1 VEQVANLI
9 IQNLRTVVNDRDHGS
24 LQSKRKAITALLP
37 YAVRQE
43 RYRRPE
49 MLDLYLRAAKTSNE
63 WEFTW
68 RCIRGR
74 TGWLRNA
81 SPRALVLVSPYIR
94 WDWSK
99 RKEGLILRWAEA
111 TSTAPSTEEVARS
124 VVDTLLQIAS
134 KEELLPY
141 IPIHVW
147 LWLTKCPPLPP
158 ICLGRNVGTCAHV
171 VKAVRALRNIE
182 VLKSYFLLVWSEWN
196 HFSPDSSNSHVSS
209 HPPPPDGT
217 SSRYTSISSI
227 MPFFSQFPSPIL
239 SPTPPQILPPILP
252 PFPSLPNPGE
262 EIHIAP
268 MSYPSS
274 SSNSTLSHHT
284 PNSFD
289 STSGRPPPLDRT
301 LTLVHATMSNYHPAH
316 IADSVLSHHT
326 FSSSDSIPGRP
337 PSRILDGTPDR
348 HSSDS
353 SNNALSHHTSN
364 SLNSVS
370 VRPPPPNATPS
381 HHPAYITDSTSSR
394 HASISSDSMPGRP
407 ASPIPASMPI
417 RYSPPIGV
425 PTFHPSVSHSQIFY
439 PQIPS
444 PIPRPLAPHPQISHS
459 QIFYPQIPPP
469 IPSPIP
475 HSQIF
480 YPPSS
485 TPSPI
490 PHQSHIPI
498 SMPTP
503 HPLHIPNNMPSSYSS
518 GGFYEMQISIREDFG
533 GIGMEHHRA
542 ELLQRLDHVIEQLD
556 RGLEHLKQH
565 DPEFNEDYLQRTKY
579 QYRYLR
585 DILLEINIK
594 SDQSYVSLNDHA
606 FCMLT
611 PALDAHR
618 IPQYT
623 HMRTPSLVS
632 LAPRPGYWASP
643 PPTWFAPPPTWLA
656 PPPVPVVLSPPPFVP
671 QPFVPVVPSPPPS
684 VPSPPPFVPSPP
696 SFIPQF

>member
-1 VEQVANLI
+1 
-9 IQNLRTVVNDRDHGS
+9 
-24 LQSKRKAITALLP
+24 
-37 YAVRQE
+37 
-43 RYRRPE
+43 
-49 MLDLYLRAAKTSNE
+49 MLDLYLRAARTSSE

-68 RCIRGR
+68 RRIRGR

-81 SPRALVLVSPYIR
+81 SPRALVLVSPYIP
-94 WDWSK
+94 WDWSGRK
-99 RKEGLILRWAEA
+99 EDWSGRKEGLILRWAAA
-111 TSTAPSTEEVARS
+111 TSTAPYTEEVARS

-134 KEELLPY
+134 KEELQPH
-141 IPIHVW
+141 IPIHIW

-196 HFSPDSSNSHVSS
+196 HFSLNSSNGHVSS

-217 SSRYTSISSI
+217 SSRSTSISSL
-227 MPFFSQFPSPIL
+227 MPFRPPFL
-239 SPTPPQILPPILP
+239 SPILP
-252 PFPSLPNPGE
+252 PFPSLQIPGGV
-262 EIHIAP
+262 IHIAP

-274 SSNSTLSHHT
+274 NSNSTLSHRT

-289 STSGRPPPLDRT
+289 STSGRPPPPNRT
-301 LTLVHATMSNYHPAH
+301 PTPVFVTMPNRHPPYA
-316 IADSVLSHHT
+316 ANSVFSRHT
-326 FSSSDSIPGRP
+326 FSSFDSIPGRP
-337 PSRILDGTPDR
+337 PSHILDSTPDR
-348 HSSDS
+348 HSSNS
-353 SNNALSHHTSN
+353 SNNTLSRHTPN
-364 SLNSVS
+364 SPDSVS
-370 VRPPPPNATPS
+370 VRSPPPNTTPS
-381 HHPAYITDSTSSR
+381 HHPAYIADSISSR
-394 HASISSDSMPGRP
+394 HASISSDSIPGHP
-407 ASPIPASMPI
+407 PSPIPVSMPI

-425 PTFHPSVSHSQIFY
+425 PIFHPSVSHSQIFY
-439 PQIPS
+439 PRIPS
-444 PIPRPLAPHPQISHS
+444 PISRPPAPHPQISHS

-475 HSQIF
+475 HSQF
-480 YPPSS
+480 SYPQIS
-485 TPSPI
+485 SPI
-490 PHQSHIPI
+490 PVFRPPSLTPSLIPHPSHIPI
-498 SMPTP
+498 SMPIP

-556 RGLEHLKQH
+556 HGLEHLKQH
-565 DPEFNEDYLQRTKY
+565 NPEFNEDYLQRTKHQY
-579 QYRYLR
+579 QYLR

-623 HMRTPSLVS
+623 HVRTPSPVS
-632 LAPRPGYWASP
+632 LAPRPRYWTSP
-643 PPTWFAPPPTWLA
+643 PPTWFAPPPVLIRHPPA
-656 PPPVPVVLSPPPFVP
+656 LIGPPPVLIGPPLSDSSVPSPPPFVS
-671 QPFVPVVPSPPPS
+671 SPPPFL
-684 VPSPPPFVPSPP
+684 PSPPPFVPSPP
-696 SFIPQF
+696 SFVSPV